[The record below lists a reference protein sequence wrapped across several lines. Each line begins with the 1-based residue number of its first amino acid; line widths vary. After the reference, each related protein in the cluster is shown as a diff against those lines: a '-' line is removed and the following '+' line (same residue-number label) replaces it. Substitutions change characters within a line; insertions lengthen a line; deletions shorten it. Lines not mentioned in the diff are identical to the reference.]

1 MRLWCVCL
9 LLLSAV
15 LIPSR
20 AQAGDALIVCGW
32 DEVFVL
38 DIANEAAPRKVWTWK
53 AADRLELPE
62 AFRALFRTTDDCK
75 PVAGN
80 RLLIT
85 ASSDGAALVDRD
97 TGRALWWGRCGNT
110 HSAEMLPGDRLVL
123 ACSVR
128 PETGNR
134 LVVFD
139 ARTPERVLFSTELT
153 SGHGVVWDE
162 ARQRLYA
169 LGGTELRAYQLADWT
184 SATPSLEHERRFP
197 LPGRGGH
204 ELSAVPGTE
213 DLLVSAEDGVWR
225 FDRTAAAFR
234 ADPDLHGQHHV
245 KSAVV
250 HPASGRLAYTQ
261 AETPEWWTS
270 RIRLL
275 RPDAV
280 VTLDGERLYKVRWSR

>member
-62 AFRALFRTTDDCK
+62 AFRTLFRTTDDCK

-162 ARQRLYA
+162 AL
-169 LGGTELRAYQLADWT
+169 
-184 SATPSLEHERRFP
+184 ERRFP